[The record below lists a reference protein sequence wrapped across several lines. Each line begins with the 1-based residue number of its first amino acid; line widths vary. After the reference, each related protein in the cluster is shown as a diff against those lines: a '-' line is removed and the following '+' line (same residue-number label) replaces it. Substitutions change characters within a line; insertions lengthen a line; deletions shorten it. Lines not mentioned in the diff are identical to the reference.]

1 MAGVFQAKG
10 GKVAIWT
17 GAQDDAPF
25 NSPLANINRVKF
37 HSDLEYVAVTRLLYR
52 TVVLP
57 QIPTTGSGQGDPGV
71 RVGAYDLGVH
81 NEGRIPFLVAKIT
94 VGGVPVAFTG
104 SVLVHNT
111 QSTKNPDL
119 FGRWLAIGAD
129 GSKIWLH
136 EYSVQNGSKRTGL
149 WTARPQQSFALEIG
163 ITNVSL

>member
-52 TVVLP
+52 TVILP

-94 VGGVPVAFTG
+94 VGGVPVVTPI
-104 SVLVHNT
+104 VE
-111 QSTKNPDL
+111 NPGPMVDL
-119 FGRWLAIGAD
+119 TFPATPPPA
-129 GSKIWLH
+129 
-136 EYSVQNGSKRTGL
+136 Q
-149 WTARPQQSFALEIG
+149 P
-163 ITNVSL
+163 